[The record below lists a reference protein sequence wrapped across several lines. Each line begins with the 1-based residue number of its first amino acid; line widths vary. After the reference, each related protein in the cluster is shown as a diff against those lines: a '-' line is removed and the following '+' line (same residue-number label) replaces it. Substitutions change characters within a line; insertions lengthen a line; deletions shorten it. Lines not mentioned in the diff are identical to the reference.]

1 MYETVTTTAAGIRHN
16 TSDFNSLRR
25 SQMLSFSWMRSIIAR
40 AKNFITSGY
49 RQKNNYDNNRM
60 NFEGDNSF
68 ARVKPNRWGFIWVG
82 SIDRFREISLH
93 LKTKNLDEPQRIG
106 RRMTGDGKSYTEA

>member
-1 MYETVTTTAAGIRHN
+1 MYETVTTTAARIRHI

-49 RQKNNYDNNRM
+49 RQKNIYDNNRM
-60 NFEGDNSF
+60 NFEGETVLQGSNSTGEALF
-68 ARVKPNRWGFIWVG
+68 GLVQSTDSER
-82 SIDRFREISLH
+82 SLY
-93 LKTKNLDEPQRIG
+93 I
-106 RRMTGDGKSYTEA
+106 